1 MDVPGR
7 KEAGG
12 TPQLR
17 HILFAGRGTELE
29 AEGRWTERKEYQG
42 KKKTL
47 TWAQTPTGVV
57 ASVERNTNDRSGEGL
72 KKKKGRAEGDNEAV
86 GVERM

>member
-1 MDVPGR
+1 MCQGGKRPGER
-7 KEAGG
+7 RSSGTFCLLEGELSWKQKGG
-12 TPQLR
+12 
-17 HILFAGRGTELE
+17 GRS
-29 AEGRWTERKEYQG
+29 GRNTKG

-72 KKKKGRAEGDNEAV
+72 IKKKGRAEGDNEAV